1 MSRNLLASAIG
12 VAAIAIAAFIFNP
25 SPSNEAAAGP
35 KLTGQMQ
42 NFVLTERLRER
53 PDLYWS
59 DGDGNKVRLAD
70 FAGKVVLFNYWA
82 SWCAPC
88 QRELPGM
95 DRIQAKMAGENFT
108 VVALNID
115 RGGKPVALR
124 NAKRLALKH
133 LSLNLDPEQRT
144 TRTIGL
150 RAMPTTYLFDR
161 QGRLLGLMEGGAEWD
176 TPEAIALINYFI
188 DHPTHAESLKP
199 ARS

>member
-35 KLTGQMQ
+35 KLTGRMQ
-42 NFVLTERLRER
+42 NFLLTERLRER

-59 DGDGNKVRLAD
+59 DGDSNKVRLAD

-150 RAMPTTYLFDR
+150 RAMPTQST
-161 QGRLLGLMEGGAEWD
+161 
-176 TPEAIALINYFI
+176 
-188 DHPTHAESLKP
+188 
-199 ARS
+199 